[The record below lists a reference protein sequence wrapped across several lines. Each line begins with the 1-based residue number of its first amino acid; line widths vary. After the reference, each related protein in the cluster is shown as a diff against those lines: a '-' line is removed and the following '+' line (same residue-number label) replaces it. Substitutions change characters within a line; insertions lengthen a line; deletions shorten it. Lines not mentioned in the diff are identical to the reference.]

1 MKLRFP
7 APIRPALKRALAG
20 LAVLSLAGACSPAV
34 DDAGTPRRIARQV
47 DELMA
52 SIASNEL
59 ADNPELATRL
69 GLSQDATGY
78 DFNAYLTDR
87 SQAAYERSRVK
98 RLEILEA
105 LLAAPRPVEGGQ
117 QARTLD
123 TVIQAYET
131 AESLFVAGHG
141 QTGLGH
147 AYPYVADHMRGA
159 YIDVPDLLTGA
170 HPFSTAQDARDYVSR
185 LAQLPG
191 TLQDERRRLQA
202 DARAGIVPPTF
213 ILDRMQTLAETIGTG
228 PAEAHLLVTTF
239 NNLVSGADDLDLQEE
254 TELAA
259 RVDAIV
265 RNDVLPAYAEFAGAL
280 ETLKADAPDEPGVWQ
295 LPNGDAYYDA
305 ALTAYTDDGVTAEAL
320 HEQGLAEVAQL
331 TAELMAA
338 LDAQE
343 LVEGTLTERLAT
355 LSALDGQ
362 IYEDT
367 PEGREALLAR
377 MRSLMARAEA
387 NIADIMPSMPRTG
400 VTIRA
405 VPGFLQASAP
415 SAFYSAAPA
424 NGSAPAQF
432 EINLSDMTD
441 WPDFMLA
448 TLVFH
453 ETIPGHHLE
462 SALTAETANLP
473 LIRQMIWNAA
483 YGEGW
488 GVYGEILAHDRGL
501 YTDDPLGRI
510 GFLQSMLFRAARLV
524 ADTGMHRY
532 HWSRQQ
538 AIDYLAETTGQS
550 PEAMAQEVD
559 RYAVW
564 PGQAAAY
571 WVGAQRLLDLR
582 ERSQRVLGPEFDLV
596 EFHDVVL
603 GGGPRPLSLLEHDVE
618 RWYISKVDLT
628 D

>member
-7 APIRPALKRALAG
+7 ASMRSVFQGAFSG
-20 LAVLSLAGACSPAV
+20 LAVLSLAAACTPAV

-47 DELMA
+47 DDLMA
-52 SIASNEL
+52 SIAANEL
-59 ADNPELATRL
+59 ADNPEMATRL
-69 GLSQDATGY
+69 GLSEDATGY

-87 SQAAYERSRVK
+87 SQAAFERTRVK

-117 QARTLD
+117 QARHLD

-170 HPFSTAQDARDYVSR
+170 HPFGTAQDARDYVSR

-191 TLQDERRRLQA
+191 ALQDERRRLQA
-202 DARAGIVPPTF
+202 DARAGIVPPVF
-213 ILDRMQTLAETIGTG
+213 VLERMQTLAETSGAG

-239 NNLVSGADDLDLQEE
+239 NNLASGADGLSLQEQ

-259 RVDAIV
+259 RVDALV
-265 RNDVLPAYAEFAGAL
+265 RNDVLPAYAEFAAAL
-280 ETLKADAPDEPGVWQ
+280 EALMDDAPEEPGVWQ
-295 LPNGDAYYDA
+295 LPGGDVYYDA
-305 ALTAYTDDGVTAEAL
+305 ALTAYTDEGITAEAL
-320 HEQGLAEVAQL
+320 HAQGLAEVAQL
-331 TAELMAA
+331 TEELMAA
-338 LDAQE
+338 LEAQE
-343 LVEGTLTERLAT
+343 LVEGTLTERLAA
-355 LSALDGQ
+355 LSLLDGQ
-362 IYEDT
+362 LYEDT

-377 MRSLMARAEA
+377 MRTHMVRAETNMA
-387 NIADIMPSMPRTG
+387 EIMPGMPRTG

-405 VPGFLQASAP
+405 VPDFLQASAP

-473 LIRQMIWNAA
+473 LIRQMIWNVA

-488 GVYGEILAHDRGL
+488 AVYGEILAHDRGL

-524 ADTGMHRY
+524 ADTGMHRD
-532 HWSRQQ
+532 HWTRQQ

-571 WVGAQRLLDLR
+571 WVGAQRILDLR
-582 ERSQRVLGPEFDLV
+582 ERSQRVLGPDFDLA
-596 EFHDVVL
+596 EFHAVVL
-603 GGGPRPLSLLEHDVE
+603 GGGPRPLSLLERDVE
-618 RWYISKVDLT
+618 RWYISKVDLSN
-628 D
+628 

>member
-1 MKLRFP
+1 MNLRVS
-7 APIRPALKRALAG
+7 APIRLALKGALTG
-20 LAVLSLAGACSPAV
+20 LAIFSLAAACAPAV

-47 DELMA
+47 DELLN

-69 GLSQDATGY
+69 GLSEDATGY

-105 LLAAPRPVEGGQ
+105 LLAAPRPVEGGH
-117 QARTLD
+117 QARHLD

-141 QTGLGH
+141 QTGLGYS
-147 AYPYVADHMRGA
+147 YPYVADHMRGA

-170 HPFSTAQDARDYVSR
+170 HPFTTAQDAKDYVAR

-191 TLQDERRRLQA
+191 ALQDERRRLQA
-202 DARAGIVPPTF
+202 DARAGIAPPVF
-213 ILDRMQTLAETIGTG
+213 ILARMQALAETIGAG
-228 PAEAHLLVTTF
+228 PAEDHLLVTTF
-239 NNLVSGADDLDLQEE
+239 NNLVTGVDGLNLEEE
-254 TELAA
+254 TELARQVEA
-259 RVDAIV
+259 LV
-265 RNDVLPAYAEFAGAL
+265 RDEVLPAYADFAAAL
-280 ETLKADAPDEPGVWQ
+280 DALKADAPDEPGVWQ
-295 LPNGDAYYDA
+295 LPEGDAYYDA
-305 ALTAYTDDGVTAEAL
+305 ALTAYTDAGITAEAL
-320 HEQGLAEVAQL
+320 HAQGLAEVKQL
-331 TAELMAA
+331 TDELMSA
-338 LDAQE
+338 LEEQE
-343 LVEGTLTERLAT
+343 LLEGTLAERLA
-355 LSALDGQ
+355 ALTAQEGQ
-362 IYEDT
+362 LYEDT

-377 MRSLMARAEA
+377 MRAHMVRAETV
-387 NIADIMPSMPRTG
+387 IADVMPAMPRTG

-405 VPGFLQASAP
+405 VPDFLQSSAP
-415 SAFYSAAPA
+415 SAYYSAAPA

-432 EINLSDMTD
+432 EINLGDMND
-441 WPDFMLA
+441 WPDFTLA

-473 LIRQMIWNAA
+473 LIRQMVWNVA

-488 GVYGEILAHDRGL
+488 AVYGEVLAHDLGL
-501 YTDDPLGRI
+501 YTEDPVGRV

-532 HWSRQQ
+532 HWTRQQ
-538 AIDYLAETTGQS
+538 AIDYLVETTGQS
-550 PEAMAQEVD
+550 PDAMAQEVD

-571 WVGAQRLLDLR
+571 WVGAQRILDLR
-582 ERSQRVLGPEFDLV
+582 DRSQRVLGPEFDLT

-603 GGGPRPLSLLEHDVE
+603 SGGPRPLALLEQDVE
-618 RWYISKVDLT
+618 RWYISKVDLS